1 LPDDCASLLRLRIR
15 SSAAPQCPQRK
26 IVNPGKLSFM
36 RMVDCAG
43 VRGADG
49 RWVWWLQRPAVE
61 LLGAEFGLRFLV
73 DPDRP
78 VPREFQAAALARF
91 SPNSKELVCFGSGQ
105 AQPGESKPSG
115 LVHGQKRSSA
125 LEDRATFLP
134 RRAMHRSRRLVHH
147 WAEIAVYLASA
158 VSEFTRPRIVSAL
171 RRSGRSRL
179 RQARPSF
186 GRGSVA
192 SAVVL
197 FQAAAS
203 IPKYQCCHLGRS
215 PAGQIPCE
223 R

>member
-1 LPDDCASLLRLRIR
+1 
-15 SSAAPQCPQRK
+15 
-26 IVNPGKLSFM
+26 M
-36 RMVDCAG
+36 RVVDCAG
-43 VRGADG
+43 VRRVDG

-91 SPNSKELVCFGSGQ
+91 SQNSKELVCCGSGQ

-125 LEDRATFLP
+125 IEDRAFRP
-134 RRAMHRSRRLVHH
+134 QRLCHGVQY
-147 WAEIAVYLASA
+147 AA
-158 VSEFTRPRIVSAL
+158 
-171 RRSGRSRL
+171 
-179 RQARPSF
+179 
-186 GRGSVA
+186 
-192 SAVVL
+192 AVVL

-203 IPKYQCCHLGRS
+203 IPKYQVVILADLR
-215 PAGQIPCE
+215 QVKPCE

>member
-1 LPDDCASLLRLRIR
+1 MRRCPSRRRALGLVASTSRCRAARCGIR
-15 SSAAPQCPQRK
+15 ASVSRR
-26 IVNPGKLSFM
+26 S
-36 RMVDCAG
+36 
-43 VRGADG
+43 
-49 RWVWWLQRPAVE
+49 RPS
-61 LLGAEFGLRFLV
+61 G
-73 DPDRP
+73 PP
-78 VPREFQAAALARF
+78 EFQAAALARF
-91 SPNSKELVCFGSGQ
+91 SQNSKELVCCGSGQ

-125 LEDRATFLP
+125 LEDRATLLP

-147 WAEIAVYLASA
+147 WAEIAVYLTSA

>member
-1 LPDDCASLLRLRIR
+1 MRRCPSRRRALGLVASTSRCRAARCGIRASVSRRSRPSGPPGVSGGRLGAVLAKLERAGVLRIG
-15 SSAAPQCPQRK
+15 
-26 IVNPGKLSFM
+26 PGAT
-36 RMVDCAG
+36 RG
-43 VRGADG
+43 VET
-49 RWVWWLQRPAVE
+49 V
-61 LLGAEFGLRFLV
+61 
-73 DPDRP
+73 
-78 VPREFQAAALARF
+78 
-91 SPNSKELVCFGSGQ
+91 
-105 AQPGESKPSG
+105 G

-125 LEDRATFLP
+125 LEDRATLLA

-147 WAEIAVYLASA
+147 WAEIAVYLTSA

-171 RRSGRSRL
+171 RRSGRYRL